1 MMGVVAPKEEQEAP
15 SLPMERETPVMMEG
29 EKSPP
34 PPPET
39 LTEENARLR
48 ARVAALEALVER
60 SGLALPARS
69 EEATPPAA
77 ETGCVEGVVAKS
89 AAAEGSALTDWELR
103 KWVERWC
110 GGDREGLPHISTWN
124 TSRVSDMS
132 KLFENQRV
140 FNDDIGTW
148 DTSGVTSMEWIF
160 MGASSFNQPIGN
172 WRVDK
177 VTNMSSMFH
186 GAKSFNQPLND
197 WRVDNVTTMHC
208 MFLCA
213 RSFNQPLNDWRV
225 DNVTSMG
232 SMFYSASAFNQP
244 LGDWQLRPDCNTCNM
259 FGHPDYNTCTNF
271 HNSRPVKKGSWLGGL
286 ALSKAKKTSRETCC
300 AIS

>member
-1 MMGVVAPKEEQEAP
+1 MMGFIEPEQAEQAPSPMMMEQEQAAAAESEAAP
-15 SLPMERETPVMMEG
+15 REG
-29 EKSPP
+29 EVV
-34 PPPET
+34 PEGT
-39 LTEENARLR
+39 AE
-48 ARVAALEALVER
+48 
-60 SGLALPARS
+60 
-69 EEATPPAA
+69 A
-77 ETGCVEGVVAKS
+77 ETGGIVLEEELERQGP
-89 AAAEGSALTDWELR
+89 ALTNKTLR
-103 KWVERWC
+103 KWVARWC

-132 KLFENQRV
+132 KLFEHQRA

-148 DTSGVTSMEWIF
+148 DTSGVTSMEWMF

-186 GAKSFNQPLND
+186 GAK
-197 WRVDNVTTMHC
+197 
-208 MFLCA
+208 
-213 RSFNQPLNDWRV
+213 SFNQPLNDWRV

>member
-1 MMGVVAPKEEQEAP
+1 MAAVLPEEEQA
-15 SLPMERETPVMMEG
+15 PVMGEVME
-29 EKSPP
+29 EW
-34 PPPET
+34 E
-39 LTEENARLR
+39 
-48 ARVAALEALVER
+48 
-60 SGLALPARS
+60 
-69 EEATPPAA
+69 PAA
-77 ETGCVEGVVAKS
+77 
-89 AAAEGSALTDWELR
+89 D
-103 KWVERWC
+103 
-110 GGDREGLPHISTWN
+110 
-124 TSRVSDMS
+124 
-132 KLFENQRV
+132 
-140 FNDDIGTW
+140 
-148 DTSGVTSMEWIF
+148 
-160 MGASSFNQPIGN
+160 
-172 WRVDK
+172 WRVEN
-177 VTNMSSMFH
+177 VTDMRWMFQ

-259 FGHPDYNTCTNF
+259 FGHPDYNICTNF
-271 HNSRPVKKGSWLGGL
+271 QNSRPVKKGGLRL

>member
-1 MMGVVAPKEEQEAP
+1 MEQEPA
-15 SLPMERETPVMMEG
+15 VAAEG
-29 EKSPP
+29 EAAPREEEVM
-34 PPPET
+34 PEGT
-39 LTEENARLR
+39 AE
-48 ARVAALEALVER
+48 
-60 SGLALPARS
+60 
-69 EEATPPAA
+69 A
-77 ETGCVEGVVAKS
+77 ETGGVVLE
-89 AAAEGSALTDWELR
+89 EGPALTNKTLR
-103 KWVERWC
+103 KWVARWC

-148 DTSGVTSMEWIF
+148 DTSGVTSMEWMF

-232 SMFYSASAFNQP
+232 SMFYSASAFDQP

-259 FGHPDYNTCTNF
+259 FGHPDYNICTTF
-271 HNSRPVKKGSWLGGL
+271 QNSRPVKKTRNMFGGINFQN
-286 ALSKAKKTSRETCC
+286 SRPVKKTSRETCC

>member
-1 MMGVVAPKEEQEAP
+1 MMGFIEPEQAEQAPSPMMMEQEQAAAAESEAAP
-15 SLPMERETPVMMEG
+15 REG
-29 EKSPP
+29 EVV
-34 PPPET
+34 PEGT
-39 LTEENARLR
+39 AE
-48 ARVAALEALVER
+48 
-60 SGLALPARS
+60 
-69 EEATPPAA
+69 A
-77 ETGCVEGVVAKS
+77 ETGGIVLVEELERQGP
-89 AAAEGSALTDWELR
+89 ALTNKTLR
-103 KWVERWC
+103 KWAARWC

-148 DTSGVTSMEWIF
+148 DTSGVTSMEWMF

-259 FGHPDYNTCTNF
+259 FGHPDYNICTNF
-271 HNSRPVKKGSWLGGL
+271 QNSRPVKKGGLRL

>member
-1 MMGVVAPKEEQEAP
+1 MMGFIEPEQAEQAPSPMMMEQEQAAAAESEAAP
-15 SLPMERETPVMMEG
+15 REG
-29 EKSPP
+29 EVV
-34 PPPET
+34 PEGT
-39 LTEENARLR
+39 AE
-48 ARVAALEALVER
+48 
-60 SGLALPARS
+60 
-69 EEATPPAA
+69 A
-77 ETGCVEGVVAKS
+77 ETGGIVLVEELERQGPAFTNK
-89 AAAEGSALTDWELR
+89 TLR
-103 KWVERWC
+103 KWAARWC

-148 DTSGVTSMEWIF
+148 DTSGVTSMEWM
-160 MGASSFNQPIGN
+160 MGAASFNQPIGN

-186 GAKSFNQPLND
+186 GAK
-197 WRVDNVTTMHC
+197 
-208 MFLCA
+208 
-213 RSFNQPLNDWRV
+213 SFNQPLNDWRV

-259 FGHPDYNTCTNF
+259 FGHPDYNICTNF
-271 HNSRPVKKGSWLGGL
+271 QNSRPVKKGGLRL